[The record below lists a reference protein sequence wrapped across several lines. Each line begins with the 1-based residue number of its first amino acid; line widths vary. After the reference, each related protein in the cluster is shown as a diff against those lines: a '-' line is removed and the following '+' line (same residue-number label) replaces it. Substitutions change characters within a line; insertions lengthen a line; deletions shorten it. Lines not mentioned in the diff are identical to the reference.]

1 MAKKKVPALKY
12 VKVNNTLMNSAI
24 KIYSTWKKLDGQID
38 AISTRGINFPGEL
51 SEIFACYA
59 LNYQWKK
66 NGHGDAKDP
75 QNNRIIEV
83 KGSSTKR
90 KDLSSFSPT
99 EEFDELVFVKIDKDN
114 DKAFI
119 YKTGINSTALKAVKV
134 NENETFGDQQ
144 KEKRRPR
151 LSVESKIIDANGLK
165 PAYELDILTKTIK
178 KL

>member
-1 MAKKKVPALKY
+1 MAKKKVPKLKY
-12 VKVNNTLMNSAI
+12 VKVTVSLMNSAV

-38 AISTRGINFPGEL
+38 AISTRGINFPGEI
-51 SEIFACYA
+51 SELFACYV

-66 NGHGDAKDP
+66 NGHGDAYDP
-75 QNNRIIEV
+75 KNKKIIEV
-83 KGSSTKR
+83 KGSSTKK

-119 YKTGINSTALKAVKV
+119 YETGINSVALKSVKV
-134 NENETFGDQQ
+134 NENETLGDQQ
-144 KEKRRPR
+144 AKKRRPR
-151 LSVESKIIDANGLK
+151 FSVESKIINANGIA
-165 PAYELDILTKTIK
+165 PSYELDILTRTIT